1 MDSQGRRKLFL
12 LHSLYWL
19 AGRGAVFFVILS
31 LLVFALYLLGNFQEF
46 LDSSQLLLL
55 SLLRISLLSEILTSL
70 AYFVM
75 VFLLGRQRRY
85 PARLLFCLL
94 SAVFSGALL
103 LAVDFLSA
111 WFQM

>member
-1 MDSQGRRKLFL
+1 MEPQSRRRLFL

-19 AGRGAVFFVILS
+19 TGRGAVFFFILS

-55 SLLRISLLSEILTSL
+55 AILRISLLSEMLSSL
-70 AYFVM
+70 DYFVM

-85 PARLLFCLL
+85 PARLVLCVL
-94 SAVFSGALL
+94 SFGFSASL
-103 LAVDFLSA
+103 LAAVGFLSA

>member
-1 MDSQGRRKLFL
+1 MFL

-19 AGRGAVFFVILS
+19 AGRGAVFFFILS

-46 LDSSQLLLL
+46 LDSSQIFLL
-55 SLLRISLLSEILTSL
+55 SLLRVSLLSEMLTAL
-70 AYFVM
+70 VYFVM

-85 PARLLFCLL
+85 PARLVLCLL
-94 SAVFSGALL
+94 AAALSATLL
-103 LAVDFLSA
+103 LAVGFLSA

>member
-1 MDSQGRRKLFL
+1 MNPQHGRRLFL

-19 AGRGAVFFVILS
+19 AGRAAVFFFVLS
-31 LLVFALYLLGNFQEF
+31 ILVFALYLLGNFQEF

-55 SLLRISLLSEILTSL
+55 GLLRVSLLAEILAALS
-70 AYFVM
+70 YFVI

-85 PARLLFCLL
+85 PGRLVLSLL
-94 SAVFSGALL
+94 SAVFSAALL
-103 LAVDFLSA
+103 VSVSYLSA